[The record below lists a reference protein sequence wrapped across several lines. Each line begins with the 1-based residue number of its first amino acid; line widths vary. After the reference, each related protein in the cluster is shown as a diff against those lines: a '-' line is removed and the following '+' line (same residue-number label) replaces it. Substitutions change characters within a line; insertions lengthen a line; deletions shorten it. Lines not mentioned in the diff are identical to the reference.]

1 MAQSWVSH
9 AGTWLAYI
17 RSRACFI
24 YLYVHCKWLRKLL
37 SIVVS
42 IGNVVIVRSITE
54 EGLFFLSFLSDLL
67 FQVIVVPL
75 LDGMLG
81 ATVPAYTWV
90 GAFMSVV
97 GVGML
102 ESSGSPPSVGA
113 RRSLSAT

>member
-1 MAQSWVSH
+1 MGQSWVSH

-37 SIVVS
+37 ATVVS

-54 EGLFFLSFLSDLL
+54 DIFFISDLL

-90 GAFMSVV
+90 GAFMSIV

-102 ESSGSPPSVGA
+102 ESSGSPPRVGA
-113 RRSLSAT
+113 RQSLSAT